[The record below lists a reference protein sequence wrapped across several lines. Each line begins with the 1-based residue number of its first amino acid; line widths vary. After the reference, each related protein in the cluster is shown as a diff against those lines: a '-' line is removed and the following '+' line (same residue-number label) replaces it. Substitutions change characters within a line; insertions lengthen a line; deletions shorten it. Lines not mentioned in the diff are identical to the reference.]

1 MDICGFKWAGVLC
14 ELTNP
19 DGTMTRLP
27 EIKAIAE
34 RHAMPI
40 LTIGDLVLYKQRL
53 LAQTG

>member
-1 MDICGFKWAGVLC
+1 MDLCGFKWAWVLC
-14 ELTNP
+14 ERTNP

-27 EIKAIAE
+27 KIKAFAE